1 MNLQSLKIPG
11 LDIFGLSKGKKEK
24 LPITEKSKE
33 EAETYEDKLIEYLT
47 SPSTI
52 VTHVNDIQIEKYHRV
67 LAAINYPRVVKPGWL
82 TTLVEMN
89 LDFDL
94 SIHINPYPV
103 EHAIKILENELK
115 KQKTDIYGLKAEG
128 KIVPQSLIQKH
139 QDTKALLEAIQ
150 QGTEKMFA
158 MSLYIDAKADDP
170 KKLDKLA
177 SKIAAKMNSIMITPK
192 VPSFQ
197 MIKALKSVLPIANDE
212 LKVTRDL
219 TSSAAAAC
227 FPFAITSLEHQTT
240 GVLIGFNQ
248 LNNIP
253 IIIDPFELSNP
264 NILVLGTSGG
274 GKSYCIKLLLM
285 REFMENVD
293 INIIDPQAEYT
304 DLVRVFKG
312 KTIRIAPDSDTII
325 NPFDLTNQTL
335 DEKKLSL
342 LSFFRV
348 LLGELTEGQR
358 AILDDAI
365 DRTYEDVGIT
375 KDPRTWIKK
384 PPTLGDLY
392 DHVMPLTRSE
402 KEIIYKPAMAIVNR
416 MKSYVSGPLRFLNQ
430 QTRIDL
436 DNRMISFDIRDI
448 PDVGKP
454 AIMFLILEYVYNSMK
469 KSKKRKMLVVDEA
482 WTVLSASEEG
492 EYIFRLVKTCRKFN
506 LSLVMITQDVEDV
519 LTSRAGRAVLSNTAT
534 KILLQQDPTVMSQ
547 ITEKFHLNEAEEHL
561 LRTATAGNALL
572 IAENLRVPI
581 FIQASK
587 EEHRIITTK
596 PDELVELV
604 HEEKPPAVKK
614 ELELGFDL
622 TQTFHRKIKLLTE
635 QIQTLEKLEFN
646 EVRVETLEGKSDL
659 FIIKNETGESD
670 EHFVLQNLIFEEVK
684 NYTEKVSMHFTKL
697 PDIIFE
703 AKNGELVAIEIIASP
718 TLKENVEKME
728 EKLEILKRYNHYF
741 YVVADPKLK
750 KYESFGEILTRTQVP
765 IKIKSFFE

>member
-596 PDELVELV
+596 PDELIELV

>member
-1 MNLQSLKIPG
+1 MNLQSIKIPG
-11 LDIFGLSKGKKEK
+11 LDALGFGKEKKEK

-33 EAETYEDKLIEYLT
+33 EVESYEDKLIEYLT

-52 VTHVNDIQIEKYHRV
+52 VMHVNEIQIEKYHRV

-94 SIHINPYPV
+94 SIHISPYPV

-177 SKIAAKMNSIMITPK
+177 AKIAAKMNSIMITPK

-197 MIKALKSVLPIANDE
+197 MLKALKSVLPIANDE

-375 KDPRTWIKK
+375 KDPRTWVKK

-581 FIQASK
+581 FIQASR

-596 PDELVELV
+596 PDELIELV
-604 HEEKPPAVKK
+604 HEEKPPTAKK

-635 QIQTLEKLEFN
+635 QIQTLEKLEFT

-703 AKNGELVAIEIIASP
+703 AKNGELVAVEIIAAP

-765 IKIKSFFE
+765 VKIKSFFE